1 MWFSILPLHI
11 LFADEVNK
19 LFCVKPSA
27 LSVQTT
33 SCLARTIFTYLP
45 VMLFSQETFLP
56 AKTGGVTPMPIKS
69 YNHSGLENCK
79 RAMDIAEREFKIP
92 QVLTFYQI
100 FKPESHENRPGA

>member
-45 VMLFSQETFLP
+45 VMLFSQETSLP
-56 AKTGGVTPMPIKS
+56 PQTGGVTAVPIK
-69 YNHSGLENCK
+69 
-79 RAMDIAEREFKIP
+79 
-92 QVLTFYQI
+92 
-100 FKPESHENRPGA
+100 